1 MITQFYIKYNTMNKS
16 LQIAKRT
23 IEGKKVKTLRTQG
36 ITPIHLYG
44 SGIESLSMQAD
55 FKDLISVLNDNG
67 FSIPITL
74 NDGEN
79 DILVF
84 ARNVQRHPLTEEILH
99 VDFQVVSKDDEV
111 EIEVPINLSG
121 ESPAVKNFGGIL
133 IKLLETIK
141 ISSKV
146 DKVPE
151 SIELDIAV
159 LESLEQSLLVSEIE
173 VPEGVKIIT
182 DETFAIAR
190 VIPPR
195 IEVEEELDGDEEI
208 SVDGESS
215 EEDGEGTEDSETSE

>member
-1 MITQFYIKYNTMNKS
+1 MNKS
-16 LQIAKRT
+16 LQIEKRT

-44 SGIESLSMQAD
+44 SGVESLSMQAD

-74 NDGEN
+74 NDGQN

-159 LESLEQSLLVSEIE
+159 LESLEQSLLVSDIE
-173 VPEGVKIIT
+173 VPEGVEIIT

-195 IEVEEELDGDEEI
+195 IEVEEDELGDDAEV

-215 EEDGEGTEDSETSE
+215 EEDGDGTEDSDNAE

>member
-1 MITQFYIKYNTMNKS
+1 MNKS
-16 LQIAKRT
+16 LQIEKRT

-44 SGIESLSMQAD
+44 SGVESLSMQAD
-55 FKDLISVLNDNG
+55 FKDLLSILNDNG

-159 LESLEQSLLVSEIE
+159 LESLEQSLLVSDIE
-173 VPEGVKIIT
+173 VPEGVEIIT

-195 IEVEEELDGDEEI
+195 IEVEEDELDDDAEI

-215 EEDGEGTEDSETSE
+215 EEDGDGTEDSENSE

>member
-1 MITQFYIKYNTMNKS
+1 MNKS

-44 SGIESLSMQAD
+44 SGFESLSMQAD
-55 FKDLISVLNDNG
+55 FKDLINVLNENG

-84 ARNVQRHPLTEEILH
+84 ARSVQRHPLTEEILH

-111 EIEVPINLSG
+111 EIEVPINLTG
-121 ESPAVKNFGGIL
+121 ESPAVKNFCGIL
-133 IKLLETIK
+133 IKLLERIK

-146 DKVPE
+146 DKVPK
-151 SIELDIAV
+151 SIELDISV
-159 LESLEQSLLVSEIE
+159 LESLEQSLLVSEIN
-173 VPEGVKIIT
+173 VPEGVEIIT

-195 IEVEEELDGDEEI
+195 IEVEEEELDADADV
-208 SVDGESS
+208 S
-215 EEDGEGTEDSETSE
+215 EDGEGSEEGSEETEDSEKSEE

>member
-1 MITQFYIKYNTMNKS
+1 MNKS
-16 LQIAKRT
+16 LQIEKRT

-44 SGIESLSMQAD
+44 SGFESLSMQAD
-55 FKDLISVLNDNG
+55 FKDLINVLNENG

-74 NDGEN
+74 NDGKN

-84 ARNVQRHPLTEEILH
+84 ARSVQRHPLTEEILH

-111 EIEVPINLSG
+111 EIEVPINLTG

-146 DKVPE
+146 DRVPE
-151 SIELDIAV
+151 SIELDISV
-159 LESLEQSLLVSEIE
+159 LESLEQSLLVSEIN
-173 VPEGVKIIT
+173 VPEGVEIVT
-182 DETFAIAR
+182 DKTFAIAR

-195 IEVEEELDGDEEI
+195 IEVEEESLDEVADI
-208 SVDGESS
+208 S
-215 EEDGEGTEDSETSE
+215 EEGEVSEETDDSEKSEE

>member
-1 MITQFYIKYNTMNKS
+1 MNKS
-16 LQIAKRT
+16 LQIEKRT

-151 SIELDIAV
+151 SIELDISV
-159 LESLEQSLLVSEIE
+159 LESLEQSLLVSEIN
-173 VPEGVKIIT
+173 VPEGVEIIT

-195 IEVEEELDGDEEI
+195 IEVEEEELDTDADA
-208 SVDGESS
+208 S
-215 EEDGEGTEDSETSE
+215 EDGEASEDGSEENEDSVTSEE

>member
-1 MITQFYIKYNTMNKS
+1 MSKT
-16 LQIAKRT
+16 LQIQKRT

-44 SGIESLSMQAD
+44 NGVESSSMQAD
-55 FKDLISVLNDNG
+55 FKDLINVLNQSG
-67 FSIPITL
+67 FSVPITL
-74 NDGEN
+74 NDGKN

-111 EIEVPINLSG
+111 EIEVPINLIG

-133 IKLLETIK
+133 IKLLETIR

-146 DKVPE
+146 DSVPE
-151 SIELDIAV
+151 SIDLDISV
-159 LESLEQSLLVSEIE
+159 IESLEQSLLVNEIQ
-173 VPEGVKIIT
+173 VGEGVKIIT

-195 IEVEEELDGDEEI
+195 IEVEEEDVDPDAILEEGEDESTDSDQPE
-208 SVDGESS
+208 DPGNT
-215 EEDGEGTEDSETSE
+215 EE

>member
-1 MITQFYIKYNTMNKS
+1 MNKS

-44 SGIESLSMQAD
+44 SGFESLSMQAD
-55 FKDLISVLNDNG
+55 FKDLINVLNENG

-84 ARNVQRHPLTEEILH
+84 ARSVQRHPLTEEILH

-111 EIEVPINLSG
+111 EIEVPINLTG

-146 DKVPE
+146 DKVPK
-151 SIELDIAV
+151 SIELDISV
-159 LESLEQSLLVSEIE
+159 LESLEQSLLVSEIN
-173 VPEGVKIIT
+173 VPEGVEIIT

-195 IEVEEELDGDEEI
+195 IEVEEEELDADADV
-208 SVDGESS
+208 S
-215 EEDGEGTEDSETSE
+215 EDGEGSEEGSEETEDSEKSEE

>member
-1 MITQFYIKYNTMNKS
+1 MNKS

-44 SGIESLSMQAD
+44 SGFESLSMQAD
-55 FKDLISVLNDNG
+55 FKDLINVLNENG

-84 ARNVQRHPLTEEILH
+84 ARSVQRHPLTEEILH

-111 EIEVPINLSG
+111 EIEVPINLTG

-146 DKVPE
+146 DKVPK
-151 SIELDIAV
+151 SIELDISV
-159 LESLEQSLLVSEIE
+159 LESLEQSLLVGEIN
-173 VPEGVKIIT
+173 VPEGVEIIT

-195 IEVEEELDGDEEI
+195 IEVEEELDTDVDVSG
-208 SVDGESS
+208 DGEASEDGS
-215 EEDGEGTEDSETSE
+215 EENEDSEISEE

>member
-1 MITQFYIKYNTMNKS
+1 MNKS
-16 LQIAKRT
+16 LQIEKRT

-44 SGIESLSMQAD
+44 SGVESLSMQAD

-74 NDGEN
+74 NDGQN

-159 LESLEQSLLVSEIE
+159 LESLEQSLLVSDIKI
-173 VPEGVKIIT
+173 PEGVKIIT

-195 IEVEEELDGDEEI
+195 IEVEEDELGDDAEV

-215 EEDGEGTEDSETSE
+215 EEDGDGTEDSDNAE

>member
-1 MITQFYIKYNTMNKS
+1 MSKT
-16 LQIAKRT
+16 LQIQKRT

-44 SGIESLSMQAD
+44 SGVESSSMQAD
-55 FKDLISVLNDNG
+55 FKDLINVLNQSG
-67 FSIPITL
+67 FSVPITL
-74 NDGEN
+74 NDGKN

-111 EIEVPINLSG
+111 EIEVPINLTG

-133 IKLLETIK
+133 IKLLETIR

-146 DKVPE
+146 DRVPE
-151 SIELDIAV
+151 SIDLDISV
-159 LESLEQSLLVSEIE
+159 IESLEQSLLVNEIE
-173 VPEGVKIIT
+173 VGEGVKIIT

-195 IEVEEELDGDEEI
+195 IEVEEEEGQVDEDATPEDGADETADSDQSED
-208 SVDGESS
+208 SDNS
-215 EEDGEGTEDSETSE
+215 EE

>member
-1 MITQFYIKYNTMNKS
+1 MVMSSF
-16 LQIAKRT
+16 
-23 IEGKKVKTLRTQG
+23 
-36 ITPIHLYG
+36 
-44 SGIESLSMQAD
+44 
-55 FKDLISVLNDNG
+55 LNENG

-84 ARNVQRHPLTEEILH
+84 ARSVQRHPLTEEILH

-151 SIELDIAV
+151 SIELDISV
-159 LESLEQSLLVSEIE
+159 LESLEQSLLVSEIN
-173 VPEGVKIIT
+173 VPEGVEIIT

-195 IEVEEELDGDEEI
+195 IEVEEEELDTDPDA
-208 SVDGESS
+208 S
-215 EEDGEGTEDSETSE
+215 EDGEASEDGSEENEDSETSEE

>member
-1 MITQFYIKYNTMNKS
+1 MNKS
-16 LQIAKRT
+16 LQIEKRT

>member
-1 MITQFYIKYNTMNKS
+1 MNKS

-44 SGIESLSMQAD
+44 SGFESLSMQAD
-55 FKDLISVLNDNG
+55 FKDLINVLNENG

-146 DKVPE
+146 DKVPK
-151 SIELDIAV
+151 SIELDISV
-159 LESLEQSLLVSEIE
+159 LESLEQSLLVSEIN
-173 VPEGVKIIT
+173 VPEGVEIIT

-195 IEVEEELDGDEEI
+195 IEVEEEELDADADV
-208 SVDGESS
+208 S
-215 EEDGEGTEDSETSE
+215 EDGEGSEEGSEETEDSEKSEE